1 MGVMGFIRSLNI
13 LLCKCITHARKNILA
28 VSYIDEGDMLDAA
41 LAGLKRGIELKRSEA
56 VAKKVARWRPL

>member
-1 MGVMGFIRSLNI
+1 M
-13 LLCKCITHARKNILA
+13 
-28 VSYIDEGDMLDAA
+28 SYIDEGDMLDAA

>member
-1 MGVMGFIRSLNI
+1 MPG
-13 LLCKCITHARKNILA
+13 KNILA
-28 VSYIDEGDMLDAA
+28 VSYIDEGDVDMLDAA

>member
-1 MGVMGFIRSLNI
+1 MGFIRSLNI
-13 LLCKCITHARKNILA
+13 LLCKCITRARKNILA
-28 VSYIDEGDMLDAA
+28 VSYIDDGDMLDAA